1 MVQKLMLAE
10 RRRSRLLIIYEM
22 LESVSKGRIPKT
34 TIMYRARLNFSQMQ
48 QYLNLLLERGL
59 IKEVREGERTT
70 YEITEQGKI
79 FLDAYRTIEQVIT
92 KKEK

>member
-1 MVQKLMLAE
+1 MLAE